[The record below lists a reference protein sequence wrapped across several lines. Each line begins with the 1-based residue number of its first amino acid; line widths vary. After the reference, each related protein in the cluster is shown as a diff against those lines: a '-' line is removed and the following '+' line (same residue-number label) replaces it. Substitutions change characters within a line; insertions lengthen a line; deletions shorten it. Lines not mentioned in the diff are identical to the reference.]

1 MPEAE
6 PGPGPRAQP
15 PRSGDE
21 STLARVRGA
30 APVPEPPPRRKRWLD
45 DASGPQPPAP
55 PAPQRDSTPHP
66 PVEERTPVDP
76 WADVDPLPVA
86 PPPLPVSYPP
96 TRPYTAPQ
104 PIAPQPIG
112 PQPMAPQPM
121 APQPI
126 APQPI
131 APPPVAP
138 VAPRRPAGRPA
149 PAKTRKPPK
158 PAKIRPVTPPPGWR
172 PPVGYVAVPVRRRRK
187 WPWVLL
193 VTVVVCCACPA
204 WFGQP
209 LYTQYPASAT
219 VPDTIGDLTRRD
231 DPASE
236 RAAAGLKAATRTAH
250 PLAESTFAALYTD
263 PNGKLV
269 KVFGT
274 TGLRWSPDADAQ
286 AEIDRH
292 SRAYGLED
300 VAPVRTAV
308 RGEAR
313 RCGVGTDDGDS
324 VVVCTWAD
332 HGSLGTGVFSRLDV
346 QDSNAVLTTLR
357 DQIVTRGG

>member
-6 PGPGPRAQP
+6 PGPGTRAEP
-15 PRSGDE
+15 VRSGDE
-21 STLARVRGA
+21 PTPDVARVRGA
-30 APVPEPPPRRKRWLD
+30 APVPDPPPRRKRWLD
-45 DASGPQPPAP
+45 DASGPQPPP
-55 PAPQRDSTPHP
+55 PSAQKHDPTFEL
-66 PVEERTPVDP
+66 PVEQRTPVDP
-76 WADVDPLPVA
+76 WADADPLPVA

-104 PIAPQPIG
+104 PIAP
-112 PQPMAPQPM
+112 APV
-121 APQPI
+121 
-126 APQPI
+126 
-131 APPPVAP
+131 PPVAP
-138 VAPRRPAGRPA
+138 PLPAVRPA
-149 PAKTRKPPK
+149 PVKTRKPAKPPK
-158 PAKIRPVTPPPGWR
+158 VRPVAPPPGWR
-172 PPVGYVAVPVRRRRK
+172 PPAGYVAVPVRRRRK

-193 VTVVVCCACPA
+193 LTVVVCCACPA

-209 LYTQYPASAT
+209 LYTQYPSSAT
-219 VPDTIGDLTRRD
+219 PPDTIGDLSKRD

-236 RAAAGLKAATRTAH
+236 RAATRLKAATQAAH
-250 PLAESTFAALYTD
+250 PLAESTFAALYGD

-286 AEIDRH
+286 AEIDRL
-292 SRAYGLED
+292 SRVYGLED
-300 VAPVRTAV
+300 VAPVRTGV

-346 QDSNAVLTTLR
+346 QDSNAVLGTLR
-357 DQIVTRGG
+357 DQIVTRGA

>member
-1 MPEAE
+1 M
-6 PGPGPRAQP
+6 
-15 PRSGDE
+15 
-21 STLARVRGA
+21 
-30 APVPEPPPRRKRWLD
+30 
-45 DASGPQPPAP
+45 
-55 PAPQRDSTPHP
+55 RDPTPHP
-66 PVEERTPVDP
+66 PVEELTPVDP
-76 WADVDPLPVA
+76 WADADPLPVA
-86 PPPLPVSYPP
+86 PAPLPVSYPP

-104 PIAPQPIG
+104 PIAPK
-112 PQPMAPQPM
+112 
-121 APQPI
+121 
-126 APQPI
+126 PI
-131 APPPVAP
+131 APPAIAP
-138 VAPRRPAGRPA
+138 PPLTPLAPPRPAVRPA
-149 PAKTRKPPK
+149 PVKTRKPPK

-172 PPVGYVAVPVRRRRK
+172 PPHGYVAVPVRRRRR

-193 VTVVVCCACPA
+193 LTAVVCCACPA

-209 LYTQYPASAT
+209 LYTQYPASAA

-236 RAAAGLKAATRTAH
+236 QAAAGLKAATRTAY

-286 AEIDRH
+286 AEIDRL
-292 SRAYGLED
+292 SRGYDLED
-300 VAPVRTAV
+300 VAPVRTGV

-313 RCGVGTDDGDS
+313 RCGLGTDDGDS

-346 QDSNAVLTTLR
+346 PDSNAALTALR
-357 DQIVTRGG
+357 DQIVTRGA